1 MADQIDNRPD
11 PDELLA
17 SLKLEEEKS
26 KRGKLKIFF
35 GMCAGVG
42 KTYAMLKTA
51 QAEKAKGCD
60 IIVGYVETHKRKET
74 AELVSGFEV
83 VPRIIFNYKNTL
95 VEEMDLD
102 AILARKP
109 ILVLV
114 DELAHTNAPGSRHTK
129 RYQDVL
135 EILDNGINVYTTV
148 NVQHLESRS
157 DTVAQITGVI
167 VRETLPDEI
176 FENADDIEV
185 IDITPDE
192 LLQRLSE
199 GKVYPPERS
208 KEAVESFFRKG
219 NITALRE
226 MALRIVA
233 DRVDKQLHEY
243 MQLKRIKGPWKSGLH
258 LLVAVSHTQQ
268 SAKLLRWA
276 KNLSYTM
283 GADLQAVYV
292 ETSYKATEAESVQL
306 NKNIA
311 LARQLGVKFRFV
323 TNTDMVKAIVSFA
336 QRENITHIII
346 GKPRVRNL
354 LTLLR
359 LGNFINRLIRYSGN
373 IDVYIL
379 GSDIQTK
386 DRFRDKVSLPSFT
399 SDIGQYL
406 WAVGTVVI
414 TSLLC
419 FAAKG
424 IIGYQVVS
432 YLLLFAV
439 SALAFFLGTGPILV
453 AATLSALIWDF
464 FFIPPPYTLHIDR
477 PVDML
482 MLIMFFIIALL
493 SGVLT
498 SRIRRQEKKIRIREE
513 RTNALYQLTRE
524 LSKAA
529 GLEEVVSIAKNDIK
543 KYFNLNCRIILKNDA
558 NKLDYKI
565 YKDTDINLTKND
577 MSVAEWTFQHSSKAG
592 RHTDTLPSG
601 KYTFYPLTGNQ
612 MNLGVIAV
620 QHDIVF
626 TQGEEQFWE
635 AFISQISGKFEREY
649 LRNMAKQAFVLSE
662 SDKLYKTL
670 FNSIS
675 HELRIPV
682 ATIMGA
688 SDSLVTSEHSP
699 EISRELSSEIFKASK
714 RLNRL
719 IENLLNMSRLESG
732 RITPRLDWCDI
743 HDLINKVT
751 ESLQEELK
759 PFKLHVVI
767 PDDMPFVKIDFGLME
782 QVLYNLLYN
791 ATQYAS
797 SSSNLR
803 IKVFHDN
810 GLMTLQVMDRGPG
823 FPPDE
828 ISLIFNKFYRVE
840 GSKAGGTGL
849 GLSIAKG
856 FTEAHNGS
864 ITVENRQNGGA
875 KFTIKIPSD
884 LPPAEIKEPK

>member
-1 MADQIDNRPD
+1 MDIADNRPD

-17 SLKLEEEKS
+17 SLKFEEEKS

-42 KTYAMLKTA
+42 KTYSMLQTA
-51 QAEKAKGCD
+51 QAEKLKGND
-60 IIVGYVETHKRKET
+60 IIIGYIETHNRKET
-74 AELVSGFEV
+74 EELAEGFEV
-83 VPRIIFNYKNTL
+83 IPRKTYQYKSTSIQEMNLDEIIT
-95 VEEMDLD
+95 
-102 AILARKP
+102 RKP
-109 ILVLV
+109 RVVLV
-114 DELAHTNAPGSRHTK
+114 DELAHTNAPGSRHSK
-129 RYQDVL
+129 RFQDVL
-135 EILDNGINVYTTV
+135 DILDNGINVYTTV

-157 DTVAQITGVI
+157 DTVAQITGII
-167 VRETLPDEI
+167 VRETIPDEI
-176 FENADDIEV
+176 FENADEIEL
-185 IDITPDE
+185 IDLTPEE

-199 GKVYPPERS
+199 GKVYTPERS
-208 KEAVESFFRKG
+208 KEAIESFFRKG

-276 KNLSYTM
+276 KTLSYTM

-292 ETSYKATEAESVQL
+292 ETSYKLSPKESEQQ
-306 NKNIA
+306 NKNIN
-311 LARQLGVKFRFV
+311 LARQLGIKFRIV
-323 TNTDMVKAIVSFA
+323 TNSDMVKGIVDFA
-336 QRENITHIII
+336 QKENITHIVI

-359 LGNFINRLIRYSGN
+359 LGNFVNRLIRYSGN

-379 GSDIQTK
+379 GSDIQSK
-386 DRFRDKVSLPSFT
+386 DKFKEKVSLPSFT
-399 SDIGQYL
+399 SNIRQYVT
-406 WAVGTVVI
+406 ASIVVI
-414 TSLLC
+414 LTAIAC
-419 FAAKG
+419 FSIKEF
-424 IIGYQVVS
+424 IGYQVVS
-432 YLLLFAV
+432 FGLLFVV
-439 SALAFFLGTGPILV
+439 STLAFFFGTGPILLS
-453 AATLSALIWDF
+453 ATLSALIWDF
-464 FFIPPPYTLHIDR
+464 FFIPPPYTLHVDK
-477 PVDML
+477 PEDML

-498 SRIRRQEKKIRIREE
+498 SRIKRQEMKIRIREE

-524 LSKAA
+524 LSTAT
-529 GLEEVVSIAKNDIK
+529 GIEEVINIAKNDIE
-543 KYFNLNCRIILKNDA
+543 KYFNLKVRILLKNDSNQLDSTGQFDA
-558 NKLDYKI
+558 N
-565 YKDTDINLTKND
+565 INLSRID
-577 MSVAEWTFQHSSKAG
+577 MSVATWTFQHSTKAG
-592 RHTDTLPSG
+592 KHTDTLPSSNF
-601 KYTFYPLTGNQ
+601 TFYPLKGNQ
-612 MNLGVIAV
+612 MNLGVIAIRQV
-620 QHDIVF
+620 TVF

-649 LRNMAKQAFVLSE
+649 LRNIAKQAFLLNE

-688 SDSLVTSEHSP
+688 SDSLLSIQHP
-699 EISRELSSEIFKASK
+699 EEIRKELSREIFKASE

-719 IENLLNMSRLESG
+719 IENLLNMSRIESD
-732 RITPRLDWCDI
+732 RITPRLDWYDI
-743 HDLINKVT
+743 HDMIDKVT
-751 ESLQEELK
+751 KDLQDELK
-759 PFKLHVVI
+759 PFRLHVVI
-767 PDDMPFVKIDFGLME
+767 PDDMPFVKIDFGLTE

-791 ATQYAS
+791 ATQYATAS
-797 SSSNLR
+797 INLR
-803 IKVFHDN
+803 VKAFYDN
-810 GLMTLQVMDRGPG
+810 GILTLQVMDRGPG
-823 FPPDE
+823 FPEKE

-856 FTEAHNGS
+856 FVEAQKGT
-864 ITVENRQNGGA
+864 IFVENRQNGGA
-875 KFTIKIPSD
+875 KFTIKIPTEI
-884 LPPAEIKEPK
+884 LPADFKG

>member
-1 MADQIDNRPD
+1 MAFEDNRPD

-17 SLKLEEEKS
+17 SLKLEEDKS

-42 KTYAMLKTA
+42 KTYTMLQTA
-51 QAEKAKGCD
+51 QAEKSKKCD
-60 IIVGYVETHKRKET
+60 IIIGYVETHNRKET
-74 AELVSGFEV
+74 AELLEGFEIIPRKTYEYKSTV
-83 VPRIIFNYKNTL
+83 VS
-95 VEEMDLD
+95 EMDLD
-102 AILARKP
+102 AIIARKP
-109 ILVLV
+109 QIVVV

-157 DTVAQITGVI
+157 ETVAQITGII
-167 VRETLPDEI
+167 VRETIPDEI
-176 FENADDIEV
+176 FENADEIEV
-185 IDITPDE
+185 IDLTPEE
-192 LLQRLSE
+192 LLQRLSD
-199 GKVYPPERS
+199 GKVYSPERS

-268 SAKLLRWA
+268 SSKLMRWA

-292 ETSYKATEAESVQL
+292 ETSQRLSQKDSEQL
-306 NKNIA
+306 NKNIN
-311 LARQLGVKFRFV
+311 LARQLGIKFRIV
-323 TNTDMVKAIVSFA
+323 TNTDMVKAIVDFA
-336 QRENITHIII
+336 QKENITHIII

-354 LTLLR
+354 ITLLR
-359 LGNFINRLIRYSGN
+359 LGNFVNKLVRYSGN
-373 IDVYIL
+373 IDLYIL
-379 GSDIQTK
+379 GSDNLAK
-386 DRFRDKVSLPSFT
+386 DKFKGKVSLPSFT
-399 SDIGQYL
+399 SDISQYL
-406 WAVGTVVI
+406 TSSLIVI
-414 TSLLC
+414 LTAIVC
-419 FAAKG
+419 FF
-424 IIGYQVVS
+424 IRELIGYQVVS
-432 YLLLFAV
+432 FGLLFVV
-439 SALAFFLGTGPILV
+439 STLAFFFGTGPILLS
-453 AATLSALIWDF
+453 ATLSALIWDF
-464 FFIPPPYTLHIDR
+464 FFIPPVYTLHVDK
-477 PVDML
+477 PEDML

-498 SRIRRQEKKIRIREE
+498 SRIKRQEMKIRVREE

-524 LSKAA
+524 LSTAT
-529 GLEEVVSIAKNDIK
+529 GVEEVIRIAKNDIK
-543 KYFNLNCRIILKNDA
+543 KYFNLRSRILLKNES
-558 NKLDYKI
+558 NQLDFI
-565 YKDTDINLTKND
+565 SQTEDDITLSKND
-577 MSVAEWTFQHSSKAG
+577 LSIATWTYQHTTKAG

-601 KYTFYPLTGNQ
+601 NCTFYPLKGNQ
-612 MNLGVIAV
+612 MNLGVIAIH
-620 QHDIVF
+620 QEKVF

-635 AFISQISGKFEREY
+635 TFISQISGKFEREY
-649 LRNMAKQAFVLSE
+649 LRNLAKQAFFLNE

-688 SDSLVTSEHSP
+688 SDSLLSSNHPKEVQD
-699 EISRELSSEIFKASK
+699 ELSHEIFKASK

-732 RITPRLDWCDI
+732 HITPRLDWCDI

-751 ESLQEELK
+751 ENLQDELK
-759 PFKLHVVI
+759 PFQLHIVI
-767 PDDMPFVKIDFGLME
+767 PDDMPFIKIDFGLME

-797 SSSNLR
+797 GSTNLR
-803 IKVFHDN
+803 VKAFYDN
-810 GLMTLQVMDRGPG
+810 GLLTLQVMDRGPG
-823 FPPDE
+823 FPQKE

-856 FTEAHNGS
+856 FIEAHNGT
-864 ITVENRQNGGA
+864 ITAINRQNGGA
-875 KFTIKIPSD
+875 IFTVKIPS
-884 LPPAEIKEPK
+884 EISKVELKG